1 PFSISVHSTLAK
13 YGEPLL
19 RILRDT
25 GCDFYDVNDL
35 KIPDAAVMNKS
46 SDVDAWG
53 CRWDY
58 ALAGIHGIISY
69 SPLAD
74 WNNFKTYKMP
84 AVPKVTVEDI
94 ENAERMREKYP
105 VWAGVDLFYI
115 NMQNL
120 RGTENMLMDFYTQP
134 EEVQK
139 LIDRMLNE
147 YHLPAIEE
155 QLKLKPDIL
164 GLADDWGTQTALLI
178 NPSLWRQ
185 FMKPVYKQMIDLSH
199 QGRAKAWLH
208 GCGHTRAILPE
219 WIDLGL
225 DVINPQICCMDVAE
239 YGEVARGK
247 ITIMPDLDRQHVLVG
262 GSPDDVRRHIRDV
275 YAKLGTAQGG
285 LIGYAPLELDM
296 PLENI
301 KAMLETV
308 STYERK
314 MPQSKR

>member
-1 PFSISVHSTLAK
+1 MCAKGYKLQHQMNGRERVLRAIEYRSAGGRIPFSISVHSTLAK

-105 VWAGVDLFYI
+105 V
-115 NMQNL
+115 
-120 RGTENMLMDFYTQP
+120 
-134 EEVQK
+134 
-139 LIDRMLNE
+139 
-147 YHLPAIEE
+147 
-155 QLKLKPDIL
+155 
-164 GLADDWGTQTALLI
+164 
-178 NPSLWRQ
+178 
-185 FMKPVYKQMIDLSH
+185 
-199 QGRAKAWLH
+199 
-208 GCGHTRAILPE
+208 
-219 WIDLGL
+219 
-225 DVINPQICCMDVAE
+225 
-239 YGEVARGK
+239 
-247 ITIMPDLDRQHVLVG
+247 
-262 GSPDDVRRHIRDV
+262 
-275 YAKLGTAQGG
+275 
-285 LIGYAPLELDM
+285 
-296 PLENI
+296 
-301 KAMLETV
+301 
-308 STYERK
+308 
-314 MPQSKR
+314 